1 MYKLSDNID
10 TIVKFSDNPGIETGY
25 RKDIMIILRDSDNY
39 EEKYRSKKHNGY
51 HRCYDN
57 ILDNPCVHGYKPFIS
72 YVGGFIYINES
83 DWIVT
88 FKDSSTPLVLSDNT
102 FKLLFDI

>member
-25 RKDIMIILRDSDNY
+25 RRDTMIILRDSDNY
-39 EEKYRSKKHNGY
+39 DEKYRSKKHTGY

-57 ILDNPCVHGYKPFIS
+57 ILDNPYIHGYKPFIS
-72 YVGGFIYINES
+72 YIGGFTYINEF

>member
-1 MYKLSDNID
+1 MYKLSDNIKD
-10 TIVKFSDNPGIETGY
+10 IIKFDKSLGIETGY
-25 RKDIMIILRDSDNY
+25 RKNTYIIARDSNKY
-39 EEKYRSKKHNGY
+39 EEEYQSKKHVGY
-51 HRCYDN
+51 HKCYDK
-57 ILDNPCVHGYKPFIS
+57 ILDDAELHGYKPFVS